1 MSRVVQNS
9 HKVFSLF
16 AAVIVTFALHGSLL
30 AGFSHLAAQ
39 APAPVFANCH
49 AATLSAVTVVRARS

>member
-1 MSRVVQNS
+1 MSLVAQNS

-16 AAVIVTFALHGSLL
+16 AAVVVTLALHGSLL

-39 APAPVFANCH
+39 GPAPVLANCN
-49 AATLSAVTVVRARS
+49 AATLSAVTVVGARS